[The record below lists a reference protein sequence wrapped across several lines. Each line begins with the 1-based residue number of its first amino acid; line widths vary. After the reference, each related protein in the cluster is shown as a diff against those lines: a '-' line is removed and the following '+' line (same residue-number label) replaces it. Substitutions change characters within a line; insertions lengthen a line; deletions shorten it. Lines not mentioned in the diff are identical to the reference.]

1 MQDWSK
7 AMWRNRNKLFGLL
20 AVLAIVLAAV
30 WFYGG
35 DRLAPESKPKLEAA
49 QQASLAVEPGTG
61 QQESP
66 GSANAGEGSSADS
79 PAPAGADA
87 GEPGAAVGTEEPGTA
102 EGAEELGT
110 AAGGESG
117 PLSAVSGQEE
127 SASSLPARNTEAKP
141 LSDTG
146 DGDAS
151 GSAAA
156 LGAGGKDQGSSI
168 HASQPGPLPE
178 AGGPRPQQAGS
189 GDSKAGTAAEAQT
202 PSESGPASAGSASAG
217 PASTPGAAI
226 KPGKEQ
232 GRVAEAE
239 ADSDFVTLTIV
250 GAPDIGT
257 IMETTKVDIGDSKTV
272 LDVLKKAA
280 RSQKMQMEYTGTGA
294 TAYVQGIDNLYE
306 FDKGSGSGW
315 MYSVNGKFPNRSA
328 GIWPLS
334 PGDDIRWLYTEDLGK
349 DLGAGAED
357 GLWDGKS

>member
-20 AVLAIVLAAV
+20 AVMAIVLAAV

-49 QQASLAVEPGTG
+49 QQASSAVEPGTG

-79 PAPAGADA
+79 SVPAGTDA
-87 GEPGAAVGTEEPGTA
+87 GEPGTA

-117 PLSAVSGQEE
+117 PLPAVSGQEE
-127 SASSLPARNTEAKP
+127 SALSLPARNTEAKP
-141 LSDTG
+141 PSDTG

-151 GSAAA
+151 GSTAA
-156 LGAGGKDQGSSI
+156 LGAGVKDQGSSI

-239 ADSDFVTLTIV
+239 AESDFVTLTIV